1 LRSSFGKAFSIKK
14 GAKGGSMYSDIEE
27 IATPDSSAPNSPKLG
42 HEDGE
47 NPPTSLP
54 SSQSATSSV

>member
-1 LRSSFGKAFSIKK
+1 
-14 GAKGGSMYSDIEE
+14 MYSDIEE

-47 NPPTSLP
+47 NTPTSLQ
-54 SSQSATSSV
+54 SNQSATSSV